1 MEASGQRDQAGGEP
15 LVSVVIATHNRPAAL
30 RQALTSVMRQT
41 LQDWEALVIGDDCR
55 PDTAAV
61 VAEFDDPRIVYVDLP
76 VNFGEQSGPNNIG
89 FARARG
95 RFVALLNH
103 DDLWFP
109 DHLAATTG
117 WIDATGADVVLAR
130 GAVIRPSSAAG
141 DPVNSIFGFGKDGF
155 YDPVTTEGFGS
166 AQLFRRASFSLLGPW
181 RPASQC
187 FCESSQDWLFR
198 AWRKGAVIATMP
210 HLTVVKLHSGMRKGS
225 YLDDNA
231 QEQKDLLDAMQAP
244 DALRVNILGHAREPI
259 RLAAS
264 SYFRRRLMAA
274 FGIHPRA
281 RAFRR
286 KHKRGAF
293 VAQLRRL
300 RGLAPMPEREPG
312 VAELLDRYSKRG
324 DAGTEPG
331 GSEQTLA

>member
-1 MEASGQRDQAGGEP
+1 M
-15 LVSVVIATHNRPAAL
+15 VSVVIATHNRPAAL

-41 LQDWEALVIGDDCR
+41 LQDWEALVIGDGCK

-61 VAEFDDPRIVYVDLP
+61 AAEFRDARIVYIDLP

-109 DHLAATTG
+109 DHLAAMTG

-155 YDPVTTEGFGS
+155 YDPVTTEAFGS
-166 AQLFRRASFSLLGPW
+166 AQMVRRTSLGMTGPW

-187 FCESSQDWLFR
+187 FCESSQDWLFQ

-210 HLTVVKLHSGMRKGS
+210 HLTVIKLHSGIRQGS

-244 DALRVNILGHAREPI
+244 DTLRVNILGHAREPI
-259 RLAAS
+259 SLAAS

-274 FGIHPRA
+274 LGIHPRA

-286 KHKRGAF
+286 KHKRGGF
-293 VAQLRRL
+293 VAHLRHL

-312 VAELLDRYSKRG
+312 VSDLLDRYSKRG
-324 DAGTEPG
+324 DAGTEPDE
-331 GSEQTLA
+331 S

>member
-1 MEASGQRDQAGGEP
+1 MEQPGQSDATGWNAP

-30 RQALTSVMRQT
+30 RQALKSVLAQT
-41 LQDWEALVIGDDCR
+41 LQDFEILVIGDACR

-61 VAEFDDPRIVYVDLP
+61 VGEFGDPRILYVDLP

-117 WIDATGADVVLAR
+117 WIDATNADVVIAR
-130 GAVIRPSSAAG
+130 GVVVEP
-141 DPVNSIFGFGKDGF
+141 PVDGKPVKNSIFGIGKDGF
-155 YDPVTTEGFGS
+155 YDPASTTGFGS
-166 AQLFRRASFSLLGPW
+166 AQIVRRASLNRLGPW

-198 AWRKGAVIATMP
+198 AWRKGALISTMP
-210 HLTVVKLHSGMRKGS
+210 HLTVLKLHSGTRKGS
-225 YLDDNA
+225 YVGDTA
-231 QEQKDLLDAMQAP
+231 TEQEELLDAMHMP
-244 DALRVNILGHAREPI
+244 DALRATVLATAEAPRSS
-259 RLAAS
+259 RYTYLRRRVLAAC
-264 SYFRRRLMAA
+264 
-274 FGIHPRA
+274 GIHPRA
-281 RAFRR
+281 RSFRH
-286 KHKRGAF
+286 KHGRGAF
-293 VAQLRRL
+293 VARLREI

-312 VAELLDRYSKRG
+312 VDEMLMFYRDRK
-324 DAGTEPG
+324 DAAAKD
-331 GSEQTLA
+331 S